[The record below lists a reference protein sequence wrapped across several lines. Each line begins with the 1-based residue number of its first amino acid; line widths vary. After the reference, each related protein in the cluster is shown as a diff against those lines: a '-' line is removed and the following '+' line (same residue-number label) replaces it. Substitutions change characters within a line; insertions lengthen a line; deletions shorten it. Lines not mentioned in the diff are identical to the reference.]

1 MLDQSQRTAI
11 LELAKAGHSVRAI
24 ATALGL
30 SRDAVGAVLES
41 GSAEVPRILRPEL
54 GDKWRDEILAQWAAC
69 EGNLVRV
76 HEELV
81 NKGAAFSY
89 QTLTAFCRRHSIGH
103 TPKEPAGHYD
113 FKPGEEMQHDTS
125 PHPVKIG
132 GLLKAVQIA
141 SLVLCYSRMIFI
153 QLYPCFR
160 RFECKLFLT
169 AALRYFGCT
178 APRCMIDNTHVVV
191 LKGTGAE
198 MVPVPEMAAF
208 GERLGFTF
216 VAHEKGDANRSAR
229 VEGHFNF
236 VQTNFIPGRTFS
248 DWGDLNRQAILWC
261 DAVNA
266 AHSPKLHASRREL
279 FAAERPAL
287 KALPIWIPEVY
298 VLHQRIVDVEGYVTV
313 HTNRYSVPYQ
323 LIGRRME
330 VRELAER
337 VEVYEGPRLVATH
350 VRVPEPRA
358 ARVTER
364 AHRPRRGERPTPSVA
379 PEEQELRLV
388 LPALASYVAAL
399 KRRAHGR
406 GTLAL
411 RRLLRLVHDYPQ
423 GPLLCAVARAE
434 QYGLFDLD
442 RLERLVLRQIAT
454 DYFVL
459 PAEDPDDPDKAPD
472 TPDED
477 EADDE

>member
-11 LELAKAGHSVRAI
+11 LELAKAGRSVRTI
-24 ATALGL
+24 ASVLGL
-30 SRDAVGAVLES
+30 SREAVAAVIES
-41 GSAEVPRILRPEL
+41 GSAEVPRIVRPEL

-76 HEELV
+76 HEELI
-81 NKGAAFSY
+81 KRGASLSY
-89 QTLTAFCRRHSIGH
+89 QALTAFCRRHGIGH
-103 TPKEPAGHYD
+103 CPKEPAGHYD

-132 GLLKAVQIA
+132 GVLKAVQIA

-153 QLYPCFR
+153 QLYPRFR

-169 AALRYFGCT
+169 AALRYFDCT

-191 LKGTGAE
+191 LKGTGAQ

-208 GERLGFTF
+208 SERLGFTF
-216 VAHEKGDANRSAR
+216 IAHEKGDANRSAR
-229 VEGHFNF
+229 VEGHFNY
-236 VQTNFIPGRTFS
+236 VQKNFIPGREFD
-248 DWGDLNRQAILWC
+248 DWVDLNRQAIVWC
-261 DAVNA
+261 DEVNA
-266 AHSPKLHASRREL
+266 AHSRKLHASRREL
-279 FAAERPAL
+279 FAAERPSL
-287 KALPIWIPEVY
+287 KSLPIWIPEVY
-298 VLHQRIVDVEGYVTV
+298 VLHQRIVDIEGYVTV

-330 VRELAER
+330 VRELADR
-337 VEVYEGPRLVATH
+337 IEVYEGPRLVAGH

-358 ARVTER
+358 ARVTDP
-364 AHRPRRGERPTPSVA
+364 AHRPRRGERPAASVL
-379 PEEQELRLV
+379 PEEQELLLV
-388 LPALASYVAAL
+388 QPSLASYVAAL
-399 KRRAHGR
+399 KRHASGR

-411 RRLLRLVHDYPQ
+411 RRLLKMVRDYPSE
-423 GPLLCAVARAE
+423 PLLTAISRAE

-442 RLERLVLRQIAT
+442 RLERMVLKQIAT

-459 PAEDPDDPDKAPD
+459 Q
-472 TPDED
+472 TGDED
-477 EADDE
+477 KEPGNE